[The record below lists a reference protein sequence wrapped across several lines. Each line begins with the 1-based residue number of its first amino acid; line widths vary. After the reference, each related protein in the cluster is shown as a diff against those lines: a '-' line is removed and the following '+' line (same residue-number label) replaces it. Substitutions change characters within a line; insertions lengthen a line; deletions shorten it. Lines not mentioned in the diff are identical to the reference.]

1 MVLLAY
7 EERIRNHTY
16 IPGSVEPTLDVKVE
30 ERAFNPPPTM
40 RKVKPAKSRVKV
52 ELRTYQQLSLAEKVP
67 YIVRNAVYWPALLA
81 EVMQKDYESLTVRGQ
96 EKASTE
102 KHRHEWAKAMARR
115 QRKVEKKKAE
125 KKKQKRGEESG
136 EDEKSRGEES
146 GEEEKNRGEDEE
158 GLYRNRGLMPGV
170 GGLASRFCLGLDL
183 AMGKFGHYASA
194 QLGWLCLARL
204 LGETWSPPPSQIP
217 SSP

>member
-1 MVLLAY
+1 MVLGAY

-16 IPGSVEPTLDVKVE
+16 MDVEPTVDVKIE
-30 ERAFNPPPTM
+30 ERAFDPPPSM

-96 EKASTE
+96 EKAATE

-115 QRKVEKKKAE
+115 QKKIEKKKAE
-125 KKKQKRGEESG
+125 KKIKN
-136 EDEKSRGEES
+136 
-146 GEEEKNRGEDEE
+146 EEKKAAKTKKAEE
-158 GLYRNRGLMPGV
+158 KKAAKKTKKAYIEIV
-170 GGLASRFCLGLDL
+170 D
-183 AMGKFGHYASA
+183 
-194 QLGWLCLARL
+194 
-204 LGETWSPPPSQIP
+204 
-217 SSP
+217 